1 LQRAEDISGMSGTGK
16 IAEGVEW
23 GNGRVAIIWL
33 SSSPSTGQYD
43 SITALE
49 TIHTHNG
56 RHDTKVVWIDP
67 KYEKVEEKVKETKT
81 QAIKELVEEDTPEEK
96 DEPLTDDD
104 HDDDEEWREAPI
116 KDSKGE

>member
-1 LQRAEDISGMSGTGK
+1 MRRFYLQRGEDISGMSGLGK
-16 IAEGVEW
+16 IAEGIEW

-56 RHDTKVVWIDP
+56 QHDTKVVWIDP
-67 KYEKVEEKVKETKT
+67 KYEKVEEKAKKTKT
-81 QAIKELVEEDTPEEK
+81 QEIKELVGDGELDPEDE
-96 DEPLTDDD
+96 D
-104 HDDDEEWREAPI
+104 WREAPA
-116 KDSKGE
+116 KDVVNE